1 MRLGLWK
8 RRKREEVLA
17 GFCVLSLR
25 KPALESARGQGDRRC
40 VQPSDRSGR
49 AGRPSNKILLGRG
62 FLKGWRVA
70 VSEERKRRE
79 EGEEGESLGKRRWV
93 ENHGQGKRERGKRRK
108 REDVSY
114 VENRC

>member
-1 MRLGLWK
+1 MCK

-25 KPALESARGQGDRRC
+25 KPALKSARGQGDGRC
-40 VQPSDRSGR
+40 VQPSDCSGR

-79 EGEEGESLGKRRWV
+79 EG
-93 ENHGQGKRERGKRRK
+93 RRK
-108 REDVSY
+108 EVWGKEDG
-114 VENRC
+114 